1 MSEQNGTFQS
11 KADIAVQEFAALL
24 FTYTDGHN
32 GFDSLEKASDPSLAM
47 RRELELGYMDD
58 TTLAHEIDK
67 LNGYLREEREFYQR
81 GMHFYRILEA
91 AKQRIQHLSGRL
103 KRAEGKVVEQPV
115 ESFAACTQKSPMATK
130 FDAICQEKGNVN
142 QFKEGDVCNRPR
154 DGKTDRPDTPPPK
167 PTPEAPGK
175 EPTAQDLQRAE
186 DTLNGTYQ
194 HDTQVLKVGKFTIT
208 DDHGGGGRAVEVHP
222 DDTPSKSAW
231 ELADDIKG
239 PAEFIP
245 ADGAPI
251 AQAPDVPKEF
261 TDKFPKVVELHGRI
275 GVIGSHTSSVLMS
288 AAFGRKHGD
297 VRRELMAKGD
307 TVTRILTQFNRV
319 AWAIGIL
326 DGDSMEDMVVKIL
339 RKYPDISSNLVLGC
353 IEVGNPFWKTMSQK
367 ELEELLGKFHELVA
381 IVDPKKEL

>member
-1 MSEQNGTFQS
+1 MTSTFQS

-32 GFDSLEKASDPSLAM
+32 GFDSLKKASDPSLAM
-47 RRELELGYMDD
+47 RRELELGHMDD

-81 GMHFYRILEA
+81 GMYFYRILEA

-103 KRAEGKVVEQPV
+103 KRAEGKVVEQLTV
-115 ESFAACTQKSPMATK
+115 
-130 FDAICQEKGNVN
+130 QE
-142 QFKEGDVCNRPR
+142 
-154 DGKTDRPDTPPPK
+154 
-167 PTPEAPGK
+167 
-175 EPTAQDLQRAE
+175 LQRAE
-186 DTLNGTYQ
+186 DTLNGSYQ

-208 DDHGGGGRAVEVHP
+208 DDHGGGGHPVEVHP
-222 DDTPSKSAW
+222 EDTPSKSAW
-231 ELADDIKG
+231 ELADDVKG
-239 PAEFIP
+239 PAEFI
-245 ADGAPI
+245 
-251 AQAPDVPKEF
+251 KEF
-261 TDKFPKVVELHGRI
+261 TDRYPKVTELHGRI

-288 AAFGRKHGD
+288 TAFGRKHGD

-319 AWAIGIL
+319 AWAVGIF
-326 DGDSMEDMVVKIL
+326 DSDLMEDMAVKIL
-339 RKYPDISSNLVLGC
+339 RKYPDISSNLVLAC

>member
-1 MSEQNGTFQS
+1 MSQDNGTFQS
-11 KADIAVQEFAALL
+11 KADIAVQEFAASL

-32 GFDSLEKASDPSLAM
+32 GFDSLEKAADPSLAT
-47 RRELELGYMDD
+47 RRELELGHMDD
-58 TTLAHEIDK
+58 ATLAHEIDK

-91 AKQRIQHLSGRL
+91 AKQRIRHLSGRL

-115 ESFAACTQKSPMATK
+115 ESFASCTQKSPMATK

-142 QFKEGDVCNRPR
+142 QFKEGDVRNRQR
-154 DGKTDRPDTPPPK
+154 DGKTDRPATPPPA
-167 PTPEAPGK
+167 PT
-175 EPTAQDLQRAE
+175 
-186 DTLNGTYQ
+186 
-194 HDTQVLKVGKFTIT
+194 
-208 DDHGGGGRAVEVHP
+208 
-222 DDTPSKSAW
+222 
-231 ELADDIKG
+231 
-239 PAEFIP
+239 
-245 ADGAPI
+245 
-251 AQAPDVPKEF
+251 PDVPKEF
-261 TDKFPKVVELHGRI
+261 MDKFPKVVELHGRI

-319 AWAIGIL
+319 AWVIGIL

>member
-1 MSEQNGTFQS
+1 MTRTFQS
-11 KADIAVQEFAALL
+11 KADQAMAEFEENLFKQGQL
-24 FTYTDGHN
+24 FT
-32 GFDSLEKASDPSLAM
+32 GFDNLAKASDPSLCE
-47 RRELELGYMDD
+47 RRELALGGLDDKEL
-58 TTLAHEIDK
+58 ASEISM
-67 LNGYLREEREFYQR
+67 LNSYLREERQMYER
-81 GMHFYRILEA
+81 DTHFYNILEA

-115 ESFAACTQKSPMATK
+115 ESFAACTQESPMATK
-130 FDAICQEKGNVN
+130 FDVICQEKGNVN
-142 QFKEGDVCNRPR
+142 QFKEGDVRNRQR
-154 DGKTDRPDTPPPK
+154 DGKTDRPSAPPPA
-167 PTPEAPGK
+167 PT
-175 EPTAQDLQRAE
+175 
-186 DTLNGTYQ
+186 
-194 HDTQVLKVGKFTIT
+194 
-208 DDHGGGGRAVEVHP
+208 
-222 DDTPSKSAW
+222 
-231 ELADDIKG
+231 
-239 PAEFIP
+239 
-245 ADGAPI
+245 
-251 AQAPDVPKEF
+251 PDVPKEF
-261 TDKFPKVVELHGRI
+261 TDRYPKIIELHGRI

-319 AWAIGIL
+319 AWAVGIL